1 MSAPAAVPSFVQ
13 PHAQRMPCRTASLLR
28 WPLIAA
34 LIVLM
39 GTPQLSRAQSSS
51 ALSST
56 SSSTPAVQV
65 YTGSGEPASVGDV
78 VAASDTVSVVF
89 VGEVHND
96 PGAHA
101 LQDTLFAALAARHA
115 AADSAAPSRPL
126 ALSLEMLERDVQPVV
141 DEYLSGRISERHF
154 VTASRMWDRYRS
166 AYRPLVQRAKEQ
178 GFPILAANAPRRYVS
193 RVASAG
199 RGSLDSLSS
208 WAKQWIAPLPYP
220 GPSEAYRA
228 KWSERMREAMPPG
241 HGGSP
246 HGASS
251 TGSSADTT
259 ASTPDDTTQ
268 AQTHASPNASPHGSP
283 HGAAMQAR
291 MQSMLQAQAL
301 WDATMA
307 YTIAEHL
314 LRRPDALVLH
324 VTGSFHVS
332 EGTGTPEALR
342 HYRPDARM
350 LTVVVEPTADPT
362 QFDESEHRGLG
373 DFVVLTPDGSGSES
387 GSEASGE

>member
-1 MSAPAAVPSFVQ
+1 MYVSAFSSLLV
-13 PHAQRMPCRTASLLR
+13 RTLCVRHRLRGRVAGGLGALVASLVV
-28 WPLIAA
+28 LIATA
-34 LIVLM
+34 H
-39 GTPQLSRAQSSS
+39 PARAQSD
-51 ALSST
+51 APT
-56 SSSTPAVQV
+56 SPPSYQL
-65 YTGSGEPASVGDV
+65 YTGSGEPASLADV

-89 VGEVHND
+89 VGEVHSD
-96 PGAHA
+96 PGVHA

-166 AYRPLVQRAKEQ
+166 AYRPLVQRAKER
-178 GFPILAANAPRRYVS
+178 GFPVLAANAPRRYVS

-228 KWSERMREAMPPG
+228 KWRDRMRQAMPPG

-259 ASTPDDTTQ
+259 TSAPDDTTQ
-268 AQTHASPNASPHGSP
+268 AQPHVSPNASPHGSP

-314 LRRPDALVLH
+314 LRRPEALVLH

-387 GSEASGE
+387 ESEASGE

>member
-1 MSAPAAVPSFVQ
+1 MSAFAAIPSFVQ
-13 PHAQRMPCRTASLLR
+13 QHLQHMARRTASLLR
-28 WPLIAA
+28 WTLIAA
-34 LIVLM
+34 LIALL
-39 GTPQLSRAQSSS
+39 GPTQLSRAQSSS
-51 ALSST
+51 TPSD
-56 SSSTPAVQV
+56 TPAFQV
-65 YTGSGEPASVGDV
+65 YTESGEPASLADV

-89 VGEVHND
+89 VGEVHSD

-101 LQDTLFAALAARHA
+101 LQDTLFAALTARHA

-166 AYRPLVQRAKEQ
+166 AYRPLVQRAKER

-193 RVASAG
+193 RVASTG
-199 RGSLDSLSS
+199 RESLDSLSA
-208 WAKQWIAPLPYP
+208 WARQWIAPLPYP

-228 KWSERMREAMPPG
+228 KWTERMREAMPPG

-251 TGSSADTT
+251 NGPSTDTT
-259 ASTPDDTTQ
+259 ASVPNDTTQ
-268 AQTHASPNASPHGSP
+268 AQPHASPHGSP
-283 HGAAMQAR
+283 HGAALRVRMQAR

-314 LRRPDALVLH
+314 LRRPEALILH

-362 QFDESEHRGLG
+362 QFDEVEHRGLG
-373 DFVVLTPDGSGSES
+373 DFVVLTPDGSRSES
-387 GSEASGE
+387 ESEASGE

>member
-1 MSAPAAVPSFVQ
+1 MSAFAAIPSFVQ
-13 PHAQRMPCRTASLLR
+13 QYPRRMARRTASLLR
-28 WPLIAA
+28 WTLIAA
-34 LIVLM
+34 LIALI
-39 GTPQLSRAQSSS
+39 GPTQLSWAQSSS
-51 ALSST
+51 TPSG
-56 SSSTPAVQV
+56 TPAFQV
-65 YTGSGEPASVGDV
+65 YTGSGEPASLGDV

-89 VGEVHND
+89 VGEVHSD

-101 LQDTLFAALAARHA
+101 LQDTLFAALAVRHA
-115 AADSAAPSRPL
+115 AADSAASSRPL

-166 AYRPLVQRAKEQ
+166 AYRPLVQRAKEN
-178 GFPILAANAPRRYVS
+178 GLPVLAANAPRRYVS

-199 RGSLDSLSS
+199 RESLDSLSA
-208 WAKQWIAPLPYP
+208 WARQWIAPLPYP

-228 KWSERMREAMPPG
+228 KWTERMREAMPPG

-251 TGSSADTT
+251 NGPSTDTT
-259 ASTPDDTTQ
+259 TPVPDDTTQ
-268 AQTHASPNASPHGSP
+268 AQPHGSPHASPHGSP

-307 YTIAEHL
+307 YTIAKHL
-314 LRRPDALVLH
+314 LRRPEALVLH

-362 QFDESEHRGLG
+362 QFDEGEHRGRG
-373 DFVVLTPDGSGSES
+373 DFVVLTPDGSRSERE
-387 GSEASGE
+387 SEASGE

>member
-1 MSAPAAVPSFVQ
+1 MSAFAAIPSFVQ
-13 PHAQRMPCRTASLLR
+13 QHPRRMARRTASLLR
-28 WPLIAA
+28 WTLIAA
-34 LIVLM
+34 LIALI
-39 GTPQLSRAQSSS
+39 GTTQLSRAQSSS
-51 ALSST
+51 TPSD
-56 SSSTPAVQV
+56 TPAFQV
-65 YTGSGEPASVGDV
+65 YTESGEPASLADV

-89 VGEVHND
+89 VGEVHSD

-154 VTASRMWDRYRS
+154 VTASRMWDRYRL
-166 AYRPLVQRAKEQ
+166 AYRPLVQRAKER

-199 RGSLDSLSS
+199 RESLDSLSA

-220 GPSEAYRA
+220 GPSGAYRA
-228 KWSERMREAMPPG
+228 KWTERMREAMPPG

-251 TGSSADTT
+251 NGPSTDTT
-259 ASTPDDTTQ
+259 ASVPNDTTQ
-268 AQTHASPNASPHGSP
+268 AQPHASPHGSP
-283 HGAAMQAR
+283 HGAALRVRMQAR

-314 LRRPDALVLH
+314 LRRPEALVLH

-362 QFDESEHRGLG
+362 QFDEVEHGGLG
-373 DFVVLTPDGSGSES
+373 DFVVLTPDGSRSES
-387 GSEASGE
+387 ESEASGE